1 MPVLRPWPPNGG
13 LRWAA
18 SPATVDQFHSRR
30 PRVGTDDLDR
40 KLASEG
46 SADQPPGVEIGRA
59 AVDAEGDQPPQ
70 TVPVDR
76 SHHPGGL
83 TVEQPRLDGGRV
95 RRGGDEF
102 LAAEHHAGVG
112 AQRG

>member
-1 MPVLRPWPPNGG
+1 MRGVTDEEHPPAPAPVH
-13 LRWAA
+13 
-18 SPATVDQFHSRR
+18 QFHPRR

-40 KLASEG
+40 KLASES
-46 SADQPPGVEIGRA
+46 SADQPAGVEIGRA

-76 SHHPGGL
+76 SHHPRGL
-83 TVEQPRLDGGRV
+83 PVEQPGLYGGRV
-95 RRGGDEF
+95 RHGGDEL
-102 LAAEHHAGVG
+102 LAAEHHAGIG